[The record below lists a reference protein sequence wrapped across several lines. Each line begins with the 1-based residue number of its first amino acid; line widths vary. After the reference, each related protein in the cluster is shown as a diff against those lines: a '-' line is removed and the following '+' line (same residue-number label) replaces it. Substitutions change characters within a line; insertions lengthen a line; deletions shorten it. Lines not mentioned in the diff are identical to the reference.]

1 MEKKFKVKWE
11 YTRIHIEYYDKDIS
25 ICVDDEN
32 DISLIKKLIKEKIN
46 TLLLPPD
53 SEAFL
58 DLTRE
63 SITREPINFISIEPY
78 NVLSIKPKPSLNIYH
93 LFRDNTEF
101 DEVESFVIV
110 AENDTEARKIAAENK
125 GDESKDVWLV
135 PSYSVLHTLGK
146 YNSPY
151 KDEPH
156 VVNKNVLNG

>member
-11 YTRIHIEYYDKDIS
+11 YTRIHIEYYDKDIT

-32 DISLIKKLIKEKIN
+32 NISIIKKLIMEKIN

-78 NVLSIKPKPSLNIYH
+78 EVLSIKPKPELNIYH
-93 LFRDNTEF
+93 LYRDDADYN
-101 DEVESFVIV
+101 EVESFVIV
-110 AENDTEARKIAAENK
+110 AENDKEARIMASENC
-125 GDESKDVWLV
+125 EQQSKNLWLLS
-135 PSYSVLHTLGK
+135 SYSVLYTVGK
-146 YNSPY
+146 YTGTH
-151 KDEPH
+151 KDEPY
-156 VVNKNVLNG
+156 VMSKNVIYR